1 MHSAPT
7 PQKQPNNNVYRKI
20 IDGKKCRPMLIRS
33 QYITQAEASK
43 TKENANCQN
52 VEMRAI
58 DIETILGVRS
68 GILTILSIG

>member
-1 MHSAPT
+1 MPTAPT

-33 QYITQAEASK
+33 QYITQTEASK

-52 VEMRAI
+52 IDI

-68 GILTILSIG
+68 GILTIRSIG